1 MSLPLALIVLLLLA
15 VITIQTISYAA
26 WNWKHNNKPGAIVV
40 VFISLLTIALPV
52 YVYFFRT

>member
-1 MSLPLALIVLLLLA
+1 MSLPLALLLLA
-15 VITIQTISYAA
+15 YIAIHTMSYAV

-40 VFISLLTIALPV
+40 ILVCLVTIALPA